1 MSDTQP
7 NVPQPSEQ
15 QPDSAAADDTATSN
29 GTVGNGVSDVTVDP
43 SIDPTVDPI
52 AMSQENRRRYLINY
66 LKSERPEYA
75 GIVVP
80 DDPHQQESALRA
92 LLNVRTPRQTTPD
105 FLAVQD
111 AYLQERARQRGIVD
125 LDQLH
130 PSSVDPELYLW
141 QGDITRMATDAIVNS
156 ANDQMMGCYEPLHAC
171 VDNAVHTFAGIQ
183 LREVCF
189 AFMQEQGHAEPA
201 GHAKITYGFNLPA
214 RYIIHTVGPN
224 VSGSPSKADADAL
237 ASCYQSCLAL
247 SQAHDLESITF
258 CCISTG
264 ESHFPATEA
273 ARIAVSAVQDFK
285 KSNHSRIR
293 VVFDVFSDEQYG
305 IYQQLL
311 S

>member
-15 QPDSAAADDTATSN
+15 RPDSAIAGDTATSN
-29 GTVGNGVSDVTVDP
+29 GAVDNNAVN
-43 SIDPTVDPI
+43 PTVDPTI
-52 AMSQENRRRYLINY
+52 DPATMSQEDRRRYLIDY

-80 DDPHQQESALRA
+80 DDPHQQQSALRA

-111 AYLQERARQRGIVD
+111 AYLQERARQRGIVN

-130 PSSVDPELYLW
+130 PSPLDPELYLW

-156 ANDQMMGCYEPLHAC
+156 ANDQMMGCYEPLHVC

-189 AFMQEQGHAEPA
+189 AFMQEQGHAEPT

-224 VSGSPSKADADAL
+224 VSGSPSKADADTL
-237 ASCYQSCLAL
+237 ASCYRSCLAL
-247 SQAHDLESITF
+247 AQAHDLKSIAF
-258 CCISTG
+258 CSISTG
-264 ESHFPATEA
+264 ESHFPAADA
-273 ARIAVSAVQDFK
+273 ARIAVSAVRDFK
-285 KSNHSRIR
+285 KDSDSHIR
-293 VVFDVFSDEQYG
+293 VVFDVFSEEQRR